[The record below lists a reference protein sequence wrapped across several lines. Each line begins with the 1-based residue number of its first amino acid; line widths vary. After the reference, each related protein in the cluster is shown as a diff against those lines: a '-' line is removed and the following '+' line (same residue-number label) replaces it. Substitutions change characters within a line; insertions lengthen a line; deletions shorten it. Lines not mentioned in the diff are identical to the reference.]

1 MISAQ
6 YGTVFTKSYYE
17 KIQKVCSVW
26 ICMNP
31 PKERSNT
38 ITEYSLTEKHHIGK
52 VKEILENE
60 FQIPMTE
67 TMETEVEYMCNLSDG
82 VEQKGIEKGIEK
94 EQLRLIQ
101 KKLEKNKSIEQI
113 AEEVELDVESVKHY
127 IEVLKEN

>member
-1 MISAQ
+1 MHKQ
-6 YGTVFTKSYYE
+6 NR
-17 KIQKVCSVW
+17 QRQL
-26 ICMNP
+26 P
-31 PKERSNT
+31 
-38 ITEYSLTEKHHIGK
+38 HH
-52 VKEILENE
+52 LRRLHENE

-113 AEEVELDVESVKHY
+113 AEEVELDVESVKR
-127 IEVLKEN
+127 